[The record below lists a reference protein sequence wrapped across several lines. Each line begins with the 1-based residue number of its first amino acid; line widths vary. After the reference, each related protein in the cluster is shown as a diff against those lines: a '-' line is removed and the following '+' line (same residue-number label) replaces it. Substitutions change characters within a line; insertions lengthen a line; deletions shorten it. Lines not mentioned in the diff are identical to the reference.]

1 MVGVTTPE
9 PAEAPGGAD
18 RADPTFE
25 MLTPPVPQPGDDLM
39 VWNAAFE
46 AVRYSFH
53 HPDVHGGGAIGKAT
67 VICLVLGIDAE
78 MTMGELRRRLS

>member
-1 MVGVTTPE
+1 MSGAELHPDQPDT
-9 PAEAPGGAD
+9 PAEQD
-18 RADPTFE
+18 RFE
-25 MLTPPVPQPGDDLM
+25 MLTPPVPQPGDD
-39 VWNAAFE
+39 AAFE